1 MQTKFYLDVSG
12 HDKFDL
18 VRNVSVVLYSA
29 NDQMEGKP
37 AYKTTIG
44 EAVDGVSCNLGICLS
59 K

>member
-1 MQTKFYLDVSG
+1 MQTIFYLNVSG

-37 AYKTTIG
+37 AYETTIG
-44 EAVDGVSCNLGICLS
+44 EAVDGVSSNFTIFLS